1 MSGKFY
7 ISFSFFIGKGALTFL
22 TTLTGD
28 AKSLIMLDNL
38 R

>member
-1 MSGKFY
+1 MWGKFY

-22 TTLTGD
+22 TLLTGE
-28 AKSLIMLDNL
+28 AKSLITLGYL